1 MSSLR
6 LELLKLKKKTRSWLG
21 PILVFWLIMIAYPL
35 TVEFL
40 QDKLE
45 VGFFSVLWIAILISM
60 MLATEDIFTED
71 FNDGSLEQM
80 MLKHSSFSSLV
91 SMKTLTYWL
100 LIGVPIS
107 ILSFIFSFGTTE
119 NFSLSLSILPLSLIS
134 SYVFLNLFVL
144 GNALSLNK
152 GSVLGALIT
161 MPLALPVLIVLG
173 KSLTAI
179 QIGINF
185 ISFILL
191 LLGCLSIIM
200 VAVPLVVS
208 YIIKAHLE

>member
-1 MSSLR
+1 MKILK
-6 LELLKLKKKTRSWLG
+6 LELLKLRKKTRSWLG

-40 QDKLE
+40 QEKLE
-45 VGFFSVLWIAILISM
+45 IGFFSVLWIAILISM
-60 MLATEDIFTED
+60 MLAAEDIFTED
-71 FNDGSLEQM
+71 FNDGTLEQM
-80 MLKHSSFSSLV
+80 MIKSSPFSILV
-91 SMKTLTYWL
+91 SIKTLTYWM

-107 ILSFIFSFGTTE
+107 VLSFIFSFGTTE
-119 NFSLSLSILPLSLIS
+119 NFSLSLMILPLSLIS
-134 SYVFLNLFVL
+134 SYIFLNLFVL

-179 QIGINF
+179 QLDINF

-191 LLGCLSIIM
+191 LLGCLSIII
-200 VAVPLVVS
+200 VAIPLVVS

>member
-119 NFSLSLSILPLSLIS
+119 NFSLSVSILPLSLIS
-134 SYVFLNLFVL
+134 SYIFLNLFVL

-185 ISFILL
+185 ISFIFL

>member
-1 MSSLR
+1 MKILK
-6 LELLKLKKKTRSWLG
+6 LELLKLQKKTRSWLG

-40 QDKLE
+40 QEKLE
-45 VGFFSVLWIAILISM
+45 IGFFSVLWIAILISM
-60 MLATEDIFTED
+60 MLAAEDIFTED
-71 FNDGSLEQM
+71 FNDGTLEQM
-80 MLKHSSFSSLV
+80 MIKSSPFSILV
-91 SMKTLTYWL
+91 SIKTLTYWM
-100 LIGVPIS
+100 LIGIPIS
-107 ILSFIFSFGTTE
+107 VLSFIFSIGTTE
-119 NFSLSLSILPLSLIS
+119 NFSLSLMILPLSLIS
-134 SYVFLNLFVL
+134 SYIFLNLFVL

-179 QIGINF
+179 QLDINF

-200 VAVPLVVS
+200 VAIPLVVS

>member
-1 MSSLR
+1 MKILK
-6 LELLKLKKKTRSWLG
+6 LELLKLRKKTRSWLG

-40 QDKLE
+40 KE
-45 VGFFSVLWIAILISM
+45 KFEIGFFSVLWIAILISM
-60 MLATEDIFTED
+60 MLAAEDIFTED
-71 FNDGSLEQM
+71 FNDGTLEQM
-80 MLKHSSFSSLV
+80 MIKSSPFSILV
-91 SMKTLTYWL
+91 SIKTLTYWM

-107 ILSFIFSFGTTE
+107 VLSFIFSFGTTE
-119 NFSLSLSILPLSLIS
+119 NFSLSLMILPLSLIS
-134 SYVFLNLFVL
+134 SYIFLNLFVL
-144 GNALSLNK
+144 CNALSLNK

-179 QIGINF
+179 QLDINF

-200 VAVPLVVS
+200 VAIPLVVS

>member
-1 MSSLR
+1 MKIFK
-6 LELLKLKKKTRSWLG
+6 LELLKLRKKTRSWLG

-40 QDKLE
+40 QEKLE
-45 VGFFSVLWIAILISM
+45 IGFFSVLWIAILISM
-60 MLATEDIFTED
+60 MLAAEDIFTED
-71 FNDGSLEQM
+71 FNDGTLEQM
-80 MLKHSSFSSLV
+80 MIKSSPFSILV
-91 SMKTLTYWL
+91 SIKTLTYWM

-107 ILSFIFSFGTTE
+107 VLSFIFSFGTTE
-119 NFSLSLSILPLSLIS
+119 NFSLSLMILPLSLIS
-134 SYVFLNLFVL
+134 SYIFLNLFVL

-179 QIGINF
+179 QLDINF

-200 VAVPLVVS
+200 VAIPLVVS